1 MLKRWKSK
9 MFSREYYIHNIPVFV
24 FGKTEPAVDIPL
36 FCHQIEQ
43 MLPRSVLRNVDVCY
57 ISDNPEL
64 DGRNAAYNDGAIYM
78 KLDEPTNDDMI
89 ENFVHE
95 VAHAVEATDPY
106 SIYDSRLQAEFLG
119 KRRKLY
125 HLLKAEGYEQMP
137 LIRYEMLEYNK
148 MFDNFLANVVGYP
161 KLQTITMG
169 LFCSPYGATSIEEYF
184 ANGFEKYFTESPQ
197 YVKSISPVLYQKVVA
212 ALNAK

>member
-1 MLKRWKSK
+1 

-24 FGKTEPAVDIPL
+24 FGETEPAVDIPL

-43 MLPRSVLRNVDVCY
+43 MLPRSVLRYVDVCY

-95 VAHAVEATDPY
+95 VAHAVETTDPY
-106 SIYDSRLQAEFLG
+106 SIYDERLQAEFRG
-119 KRRKLY
+119 KRKKLY
-125 HLLKAEGYEQMP
+125 HLLKAQGYDQMP
-137 LIRYEMLEYNK
+137 LIRYEMLEYNE

-161 KLQTITMG
+161 KLLTLTMG

-184 ANGFEKYFTESPQ
+184 ANGFEKYFTESPG

>member
-1 MLKRWKSK
+1 MY
-9 MFSREYYIHNIPVFV
+9 SREYYIHNIPVFV
-24 FGKTEPAVDIPL
+24 YGETEPAVDIPL
-36 FCHQIEQ
+36 FCYQIEQ

-57 ISDNPEL
+57 ISENPAL
-64 DGRNAAYNDGAIYM
+64 DGRNAAYNHGAIYM
-78 KLDEPTNDDMI
+78 KLDEPTNEDMV

-95 VAHAVEATDPY
+95 VAHAVEVGNPHA
-106 SIYDSRLQAEFLG
+106 IYDDRMLAEFLG

-125 HLLKAEGYEQMP
+125 FLLKGEGFDEMP
-137 LIRYEMLEYNK
+137 RIRYEMLEYNK
-148 MFDNFLANVVGYP
+148 SFDNFLANVVGYP

-197 YVKSISPVLYQKVVA
+197 YVKSISPVLYQKVVE
-212 ALNAK
+212 ALNDDL